1 MILDSCAS
9 IYLIMARMKSDFF
22 LQHHVLKR
30 VGLVFPGFLQIPWDH
45 NDLGFIKMSIN
56 LLNVLV
62 CSSYKDVGVLVTSHA
77 PITANENLANKPYFC
92 LGLLAKHADL
102 QRPVDAIPIILGI
115 FNTFSPS

>member
-1 MILDSCAS
+1 M
-9 IYLIMARMKSDFF
+9 
-22 LQHHVLKR
+22 
-30 VGLVFPGFLQIPWDH
+30 
-45 NDLGFIKMSIN
+45 
-56 LLNVLV
+56 NVLV

-115 FNTFSPS
+115 FNTFSPSWDSIPLGTFDDCWETGHGGLLLKTTQFL